1 MYSVWEEQL
10 KVQLTFYHQLAFLD
24 LIFFLLEYLCPM
36 EANTYNIEFTRFKLR
51 DLDTQTVLLE
61 VSKPED
67 DAGEEASADSSRYV
81 RYLFP
86 PDFLHLRNVG
96 AT

>member
-1 MYSVWEEQL
+1 MYFMVVLNS
-10 KVQLTFYHQLAFLD
+10 TG
-24 LIFFLLEYLCPM
+24 YLCPV
-36 EANTYNIEFTRFKLR
+36 EANIYNIEFTRFKLR
-51 DLDTQTVLLE
+51 DLDSEIVLFE
-61 VSKPED
+61 VCKAEED
-67 DAGEEASADSSRYV
+67 GEEVASPDSTRYV

>member
-1 MYSVWEEQL
+1 VLNS
-10 KVQLTFYHQLAFLD
+10 AD
-24 LIFFLLEYLCPM
+24 YLCPV
-36 EANTYNIEFTRFKLR
+36 EANIYNIEFTRFKLR
-51 DLDTQTVLLE
+51 DLNTQTVLFE
-61 VSKPED
+61 VSKPEED
-67 DAGEEASADSSRYV
+67 GEEEASPDSTRFV